1 MPWCTTK
8 IQVGYSNWYTT
19 KKCCMTILHQTTKKW
34 TGQHSEIKIV
44 QHMMGELDLT
54 PSLKVNMAFLYSEW
68 LHFLWHGMK
77 RFIFEW
83 SIEKHQKYQ
92 RKHLKRPTMVRH
104 SLYTYW
110 PWEVG
115 LLLISIKIKVYVNN
129 IIWLWKMFYSY
140 DACKLTDNMQ
150 WTNMEKYF
158 INRSVKSYSTL
169 CKIAHKYPWTTH
181 LSFQLEGPAYIRFLL
196 VIWLL
201 LVTGF
206 K

>member
-1 MPWCTTK
+1 MDPHRHILSDALMYHENTSGIFQLVYHKEVLHDYFTPNHK
-8 IQVGYSNWYTT
+8 KMNWPTQWN
-19 KKCCMTILHQTTKKW
+19 KNCAAHD
-34 TGQHSEIKIV
+34 GRV
-44 QHMMGELDLT
+44 DLT

-150 WTNMEKYF
+150 WTNMEK
-158 INRSVKSYSTL
+158 
-169 CKIAHKYPWTTH
+169 
-181 LSFQLEGPAYIRFLL
+181 
-196 VIWLL
+196 
-201 LVTGF
+201 
-206 K
+206 